1 MIKKVAKYVS
11 ISVIWL
17 LIWQAIAF
25 LVGEEL
31 LFPSPISVIRRL
43 GEMLV
48 TTEFY
53 NIVGVSILRVIAGM
67 LFGILLG
74 VVGGAVCFVLPF
86 LKSFFEPMLAVIKST
101 PVASFIILIVLWL
114 DRNTAPIIISTVMV
128 MPVVW
133 TGVEAGLNGADNE
146 LLEMAKL
153 YGFTRL
159 KKITQIYIPSAY
171 PYFISALRS
180 SLGSSWKAGI
190 AAEVLLQP
198 LVSIGK
204 QIFESKYM
212 LETVDLFAWTA
223 VVIVLSVLIERLMI
237 LVVRLTARKHSL
249 LSEGGARRD

>member
-1 MIKKVAKYVS
+1 MIKKIVKYAS
-11 ISVIWL
+11 ISLIWL
-17 LIWQAIAF
+17 LIWQAISL

-31 LFPSPISVIRRL
+31 LFPSPISVILRL
-43 GEMLV
+43 GEMLI
-48 TTEFY
+48 TAEFY
-53 NIVGVSILRVIAGM
+53 HTVGVSILRVLAGM
-67 LFGILLG
+67 TFGILLG
-74 VVGGAVCFVLPF
+74 IIGGAVCFLIPF
-86 LKSFFEPMLAVIKST
+86 FRSFFEPMLAVIRST

-114 DRNTAPIIISTVMV
+114 DRDIAPIVISTIMV

-133 TGVEAGLNGADNE
+133 TGVEAGLESTDRD
-146 LLEMAKL
+146 LLEMARL
-153 YGFTRL
+153 YRFTSI
-159 KKITQIYIPSAY
+159 KKITQIYLPSAY

-223 VVIVLSVLIERLMI
+223 VVIILSVLIERLMI
-237 LVVRLTARKHSL
+237 LTVRLTARKYSIL
-249 LSEGGARRD
+249 TAGGAHRD